1 MAPSEAFMP
10 AVAAI
15 AFEFEEEDDDADA
28 DADADDDDDEEEEM
42 AGERDTD
49 PVASSTRHSDPIL
62 CLTDSMNSCASSHAT
77 WKSCQF

>member
-1 MAPSEAFMP
+1 MAPSEALVP
-10 AVAAI
+10 VVAAI
-15 AFEFEEEDDDADA
+15 ALEFEEEDDDAEEE
-28 DADADDDDDEEEEM
+28 DDDDDEEEM
-42 AGERDTD
+42 AGESDTD